1 MTKLSSQDILEAL
14 HSSLATEL
22 SQRIKSG
29 EATAADL
36 SVARQFLKDNG
47 IDAFATN
54 DSPLQQLVDSLPFDT
69 EVPDGKVRH

>member
-1 MTKLSSQDILEAL
+1 MTKQSPQDILEAL

-69 EVPDGKVRH
+69 DVPDGKVRH

>member
-1 MTKLSSQDILEAL
+1 MTKQSPQDILEAL

>member
-1 MTKLSSQDILEAL
+1 MTKQSPQDILEAL

-54 DSPLQQLVDSLPFDT
+54 DSLLQQLVDSLPFDT
-69 EVPDGKVRH
+69 DVPDGKVRH

>member
-36 SVARQFLKDNG
+36 SVARQLLKDNG

>member
-1 MTKLSSQDILEAL
+1 MTKLSPQDILEAL
-14 HSSLATEL
+14 HGSLATEL
-22 SQRIKSG
+22 SDRIKSG

-54 DSPLQQLVDSLPFDT
+54 ESPLQQLVDSLPFDT

>member
-69 EVPDGKVRH
+69 DVPDGKVRH

>member
-1 MTKLSSQDILEAL
+1 MTKLSPQDILEAL

-22 SQRIKSG
+22 SDRIKSG

-69 EVPDGKVRH
+69 DVPDGKVRH